1 MKRITTALVSIVVL
15 SSCSGTTS
23 TSTTTTTEP
32 EKQIVIASVGD
43 ISCSGSQRRSGKYPC
58 VDAEVADLVRGRQPD
73 QLWLLGDIQYNSHT
87 TKNFQENFGVIWSD
101 LLSISKPIAG
111 NHEYAE
117 GGAKGYYE
125 TWTQF
130 PKPGYYSFD
139 LNEDWTVIAL
149 NTNDECKFVLC
160 EEGSDQ
166 YVWFESELQKSAG
179 KCVVV
184 MGHHPRYSSG
194 RHGSSAFMRDAFDL
208 MSANGVDIYLSG
220 HDHNYERFN
229 TQPAQFVVGTG
240 GKDLR
245 PVKSP
250 IEGSAF
256 LSNDHHGALFISI
269 MDRTASI
276 EFVSIDGS
284 VIDST
289 TISC

>member
-1 MKRITTALVSIVVL
+1 MKRITAAFICIALVS
-15 SSCSGTTS
+15 SCSDTATAP
-23 TSTTTTTEP
+23 TTTTVDVEETT
-32 EKQIVIASVGD
+32 VIASVGD

-125 TWTQF
+125 TWVDF

-139 LNEDWTVIAL
+139 LNEDWAVIAL
-149 NTNDECKFVLC
+149 NTNDECKFVPC
-160 EEGSDQ
+160 DKGSDQ
-166 YVWFESELQKSAG
+166 YIWLEQQLQASAG

-184 MGHHPRYSSG
+184 MSHHPRYSSG
-194 RHGSSAFMRDAFDL
+194 VHGSSPFMRDAFDL
-208 MSANGVDIYLSG
+208 MQAHGVDVLLSG
-220 HDHNYERFN
+220 HDHHYERFL
-229 TQPAQFVVGTG
+229 TSPVQFVVGTG

-245 PVKSP
+245 SIKQPVES
-250 IEGSAF
+250 SVVRD
-256 LSNDHHGALFISI
+256 NQNHGALF
-269 MDRTASI
+269 MTVADRTAFI
-276 EFVSIDGS
+276 EFVGIDGS
-284 VIDST
+284 VLDAT
-289 TISC
+289 TITC